1 MEQADIERIVEMV
14 IQRLGIK
21 PSDHSLPAK
30 EFYSIKEAAAITSL
44 SPEHIRKAVVGG
56 TLKSSD
62 VGTLAHPL
70 YRISRTNLMQWLAE
84 REFGAKPPSKRA
96 AAPPPSRH
104 HKPRKSAI

>member
-1 MEQADIERIVEMV
+1 VEQADIERIVELV
-14 IQRLGIK
+14 IERLGVK
-21 PSDHSLPAK
+21 PTDPAPAK

-44 SPEHIRKAVVGG
+44 SPDHIRKAVVGG

-70 YRISRTNLMQWLAE
+70 YRISRVNLLQWLAE
-84 REFGAKPPSKRA
+84 REFGAKPPSKRE

-104 HKPRKSAI
+104 HKPRKSAV